1 MKVYTRRGDQ
11 GKTDLYKA
19 GRVSK
24 TDPRV
29 EACGWLDTLS
39 AELGMARALLR
50 DREATKRLL
59 VNLQK
64 DLVEIGAFVSSG
76 GQTAFPLQR
85 VREMEDVIDGIDA
98 TLPPLQAFVLPGT
111 GVLEAQLHRAR
122 TVCRTAEIRVVA
134 ANESLGNN
142 AIAPA
147 ITYLNRL
154 SDLLFV
160 LARKEAG

>member
-24 TDPRV
+24 TDLRV

-39 AELGMARALLR
+39 AELGMARALLK

-59 VNLQK
+59 TNLQK

-76 GQTAFPLQR
+76 GQTAFPTQR
-85 VREMEDVIDGIDA
+85 VKEMETVIDGIDA
-98 TLPPLQAFVLPGT
+98 TLPPLRDFVLPGSS
-111 GVLEAQLHRAR
+111 VLEAQLHRAR
-122 TVCRTAEIRVVA
+122 TVCRMAEVKVVG
-134 ANESLGNN
+134 ANESLEND
-142 AIAPA
+142 ALVPA
-147 ITYLNRL
+147 IIYLNRL
-154 SDLLFV
+154 SDLLFI